1 MVSSFRYAKIQNIWL
16 KSLFSHSLKLNACP
30 IYLQKTMPLPF
41 FLLPIS
47 WLCPYSV
54 ACMGGG
60 HAVADA
66 LSEVERRAMMKI
78 LIVMIIHIGLFFR
91 SSSAPND
98 MTFSNSL
105 YDNGLRNG
113 CFLATKKALLSRQI
127 VPFAFLKAWF
137 CKANQALLLLTNM
150 KIRKRTAY
158 CKNLL
163 IGSPL
168 V

>member
-1 MVSSFRYAKIQNIWL
+1 
-16 KSLFSHSLKLNACP
+16 
-30 IYLQKTMPLPF
+30 
-41 FLLPIS
+41 
-47 WLCPYSV
+47 
-54 ACMGGG
+54 MGGG

-113 CFLATKKALLSRQI
+113 VLLSHEKG
-127 VPFAFLKAWF
+127 AFVTSNSAFRVSKSMVLQSKSGTF
-137 CKANQALLLLTNM
+137 TFDEHENKSEFS
-150 KIRKRTAY
+150 I
-158 CKNLL
+158 NL
-163 IGSPL
+163 
-168 V
+168 